1 MRRSLA
7 LLTLLPIALA
17 AHPVAADDEGIHAQV
32 SAGFGAYLLHDEV
45 TIDGRRIHLDDDAFT
60 AGPVPPLLFEVG
72 ASFMPWLSI
81 ELALSLRFT
90 RMQSDDAVSRHD
102 SSFWASL
109 RAYPLRT
116 ERFAPFV
123 ELGGGISTRSIVRDS
138 TCFIACDD
146 RRAATPEVTRPML
159 AAAAGTEW
167 YPGESGFHV
176 LSRLA
181 LEAALE
187 IRDAGPDL
195 WLDATVGVGWR
206 WR

>member
-1 MRRSLA
+1 MRRTLASLS
-7 LLTLLPIALA
+7 LLLVALA
-17 AHPVAADDEGIHAQV
+17 TPPASADDEGIHVQV
-32 SAGFGAYLLHDEV
+32 SAGFGAYLLHDELV
-45 TIDGRRIHLDDDAFT
+45 IDGRRIHLDDDAFR

-90 RMQSDDAVSRHD
+90 RLRSDEAVSRHD
-102 SSFWASL
+102 SSFWGAL

-116 ERFAPFV
+116 QRFAPFV
-123 ELGGGISTRSIVRDS
+123 ELGGGITTRAVVRDS
-138 TCFIACDD
+138 SCFISCDD
-146 RRAATPEVTRPML
+146 RRAATPDVTRPML

-167 YPGESGFHV
+167 YPGESGFHL

-181 LEAALE
+181 LETAFE
-187 IRDAGPDL
+187 VRDAGPDL